1 MKPKASWPRSSVEN
15 GASDMTATKLPRQ
28 RERAQKRSFKV
39 PTSPLSIAA
48 LIVVLLI
55 LIAYPIGWLLATA
68 FGAPK
73 GFDFSAFV
81 SVFSSETLLTTIS
94 NTLILGVSCA
104 VGAIAV
110 GVPLAWYTAVSDGP
124 FRKTIHTAVIA
135 TYVTPPYL
143 TAIAFTLLLS
153 PQAGVLNTAFKSV
166 GLPTFNI
173 YSMPGLVVV
182 ISLHVCSFS
191 YLMVHD
197 ALKRIDGPLIE
208 AAQTLQASRA
218 AVIRRIVLPLV
229 APAVTGG
236 ALLAGIIA
244 MTEFGPQAVLGGPAG
259 LTFLPTRI
267 VSSLGGYPPRWDE
280 MAVLAL
286 ILVLFAIVGLYVQRR
301 VLSKQSFITVA
312 GRGITPMRMSLGKAR
327 WPAAALAILFAIV
340 ATVLPFAVLVS
351 GAFAAQP
358 TEFLSPANFT
368 LHNFTTAF
376 VDDPVTARA
385 VANSAGLAAAAATI
399 CVLIGLMI
407 SYVSARTSSKARNVP
422 DYIAALPLGLPA
434 TVIGFGLL
442 LAVINP
448 PFRFL
453 YATSALLLLLYIV
466 RFLPL
471 ATRALNSGLSQLS
484 PDLEAAARISGATWF
499 TAIRRI
505 SLPLLAPTII
515 AAWLLVLMPSMNELG
530 GTIVL
535 YSSGNET
542 ISIAIIRL
550 NELGQFGP
558 VAALAVTIIA
568 ALLIV
573 SNLANRLNRGGAERP
588 QRKAAR
594 KESK

>member
-1 MKPKASWPRSSVEN
+1 MTLTKNRSKR
-15 GASDMTATKLPRQ
+15 AAIPRQ
-28 RERAQKRSFKV
+28 AVRL
-39 PTSPLSIAA
+39 PTSSWGIAL
-48 LIVVLLI
+48 LIIVLLL
-55 LIAYPIGWLLATA
+55 LIAYPIGWLVATA

-73 GFDFSAFV
+73 GFDFSAFI
-81 SVFSSETLLTTIS
+81 SVFSSESLLTTIS
-94 NTLILGVSCA
+94 NTLILGISCA
-104 VGAIAV
+104 FGAV
-110 GVPLAWYTAVSDGP
+110 VLGVPLAWYTAVTDGP

-153 PQAGVLNTAFKSV
+153 PQAGVMNTAIKSV
-166 GLPTFNI
+166 GLPAFNI
-173 YSMPGLVVV
+173 YSMAGLVLV
-182 ISLHVCSFS
+182 ISLHVCSFC

-197 ALKRIDGPLIE
+197 AFKRIDGPLIE
-208 AAQTLQASRA
+208 AAQTLQASRMS
-218 AVIRRIVLPLV
+218 VIRRIVLPLV
-229 APAVTGG
+229 APSITGG

-244 MTEFGPQAVLGGPAG
+244 MTEFGPQAVLGGPAA

-286 ILVLFAIVGLYVQRR
+286 ILVLFAIIGLYVQRR
-301 VLSKQSFITVA
+301 VLSKQSFITVS
-312 GRGITPMRMSLGKAR
+312 GKGITPMRVDLGKAR
-327 WPAAALAILFAIV
+327 WPAATLAILFAVV

-351 GAFAAQP
+351 GAFAIQP
-358 TEFLSPANFT
+358 TELLSLSNFT
-368 LHNFTTAF
+368 LENFAAAF
-376 VDDPVTARA
+376 IDDPVTARA
-385 VANSAGLAAAAATI
+385 VANSAGLAVAAATI
-399 CVLIGLMI
+399 CVVIGLTI
-407 SYVSARTSSKARNVP
+407 AYVSARTTSKSRNMP

-448 PFRFL
+448 PFRSL
-453 YATSALLLLLYIV
+453 YATSAVLLLLYIV

-484 PDLEAAARISGATWF
+484 PDLEAAARISGASWF

-505 SLPLLAPTII
+505 SLPLLAPTIV

-542 ISIAIIRL
+542 ISIAIMRL
-550 NELGQFGP
+550 NDLGQFGP
-558 VAALAVTIIA
+558 VAALAVTIIG

-573 SNLANRLNRGGAERP
+573 SNFANRLSSGGEERA